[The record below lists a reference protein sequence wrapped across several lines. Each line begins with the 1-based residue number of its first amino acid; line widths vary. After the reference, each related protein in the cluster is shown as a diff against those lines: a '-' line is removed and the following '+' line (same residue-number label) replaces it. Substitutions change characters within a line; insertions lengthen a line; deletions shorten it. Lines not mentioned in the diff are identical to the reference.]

1 MRIVLFLATLLFGMS
16 AGFAQ
21 APTSQSGQA
30 AAAPVVQAIEAA
42 LQADA
47 ALPAPKSTRE
57 KLERM
62 GRLDQAGRRR
72 IPEVERA
79 NLTPDERMEARR
91 AIGAAIEPVDKAN
104 YEALKS
110 LIPADGWF
118 TLEEH
123 GQEAVDAA
131 FHILQHSGDLETMKL
146 MLPRLEEAARRG
158 DVAPYA
164 FAAFFD
170 RVSVMQDKPQ
180 RYGTQYRCVEGKLQF
195 QPLEDPA
202 NVESFRTELNMPR
215 TFAQDQMRVGQVC
228 V

>member
-1 MRIVLFLATLLFGMS
+1 MRKVLFLATFLFSLGT
-16 AGFAQ
+16 AFAQ

-30 AAAPVVQAIEAA
+30 AAAPVVQAIETA

-47 ALPAPKSTRE
+47 ALPAPTSTRE

-79 NLTPDERMEARR
+79 NLTPDERTEARR
-91 AIGAAIEPVDKAN
+91 AVAAALKPVDEAN

-110 LIPADGWF
+110 LIPSEGWF

-123 GQEAVDAA
+123 GPEAVDAA
-131 FHILQHSGDLETMKL
+131 LHILQHSGDLETMEL
-146 MLPRLEEAARRG
+146 MLPRLKVAAERG

-164 FAAFFD
+164 FAALFD
-170 RVSVMQDKPQ
+170 RVSLMQGKPQ
-180 RYGTQYRCVEGKLQF
+180 RYGTQYHCVEGKLQF
-195 QPLEDPA
+195 QALEDSA
-202 NVESFRTELNMPR
+202 SVERLRAEINVPR
-215 TFAQDQMRVGQVC
+215 TFAEDQIRVGQVC